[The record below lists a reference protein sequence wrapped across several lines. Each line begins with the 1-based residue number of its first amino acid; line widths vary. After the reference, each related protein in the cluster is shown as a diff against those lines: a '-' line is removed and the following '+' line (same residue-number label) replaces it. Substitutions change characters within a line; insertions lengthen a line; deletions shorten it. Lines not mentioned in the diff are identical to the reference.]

1 MISDGNILRLLYIL
15 FFILSSWSSIPCTS
29 FNHTSADFE
38 NENKWIFWMFSAA
51 SQIAEAELFFRALYL
66 YTESGK
72 VTLSLVCFLNFAS
85 VMLLC
90 QLPYIPSYNILSMK
104 FSWWGGGEGGVLHTF
119 QVFILS
125 ISVGMGRL
133 RSCVFVF
140 ICYRWKKIR

>member
-1 MISDGNILRLLYIL
+1 MVSDENILRLLYFL
-15 FFILSSWSSIPCTS
+15 LFILSFWSSSPRLS
-29 FNHTSADFE
+29 FNHTFANFE
-38 NENKWIFWMFSAA
+38 NKNKWIFWMFSAA
-51 SQIAEAELFFRALYL
+51 SQIVKAELSFGALYL
-66 YTESGK
+66 YSESGY
-72 VTLSLVCFLNFAS
+72 SLPCLFISFAW

-140 ICYRWKKIR
+140 ICYWWKKIR